1 MKFNGPQEMWRGAEG
16 ELRKKAE
23 EAAKGKCA
31 NARWKRENKDAS

>member
-1 MKFNGPQEMWRGAEG
+1 MGPQEKWKRARE

-31 NARWKRENKDAS
+31 NARWKKGK